1 MGRVRAG
8 SAALCLALVAAAAGP
23 APAVAQNTPSPSP
36 GAEPEIEVPEAV
48 PGEEVCRITDQRLQ
62 TLSGLVALDDG
73 TYAVVNSDRPPWGGV
88 WPIFILDE
96 ACQIVDEIPY
106 PMQTLRTEAL
116 AYDREQQILWVGDI
130 GDDFEIRDVE
140 PRPSVALWR
149 VDLSGADRTPVLYRL
164 GYPDGPRDGKGLIV
178 DDDGTPIIVSHN
190 VGEAELFRPA
200 GEMVPELPHEDAIP
214 LERVGRFT
222 PPDTGT
228 EHPIGRT
235 ARQLVTGAA
244 NHPDGDRVALRTY
257 TDAFEFDVEGGDIAG
272 AITDGTPRVTPL
284 PGEPMGEAI
293 AYSADGEHFLTVS
306 EVVEEAGGELPAIL
320 RYTPSEPAPEPPPET
335 EEPAGEPGA
344 AARSLLDRL
353 GPQGIIN
360 LIGAVGLI
368 GLLMVAAGI
377 VGIVRARR
385 EAPDDDDEYDDEYL
399 DEPDGGDYG
408 GGARHPDGSPVAA
421 RARVGPPAPQQPGG
435 YGAVAPPPPAPA
447 ASGGV
452 APQPGTVYSAGAGH
466 PPRPYDQPFDQEH
479 PHGYAGAGGHHGPPP
494 HPAPPHPAPPQP
506 PPDGGGGTY
515 TGGTYSG
522 GTYQPNQD
530 VPDYYYDDPDY
541 SYEFRDRGDW

>member
-1 MGRVRAG
+1 MGRIRAV
-8 SAALCLALVAAAAGP
+8 SAALLLALVAAAAGP

-73 TYAVVNSDRPPWGGV
+73 TFAVVNSDRPPWGGV

-96 ACQIVDEIPY
+96 ACQVVDEIAY
-106 PMQTLRTEAL
+106 PSPTLRTEAL
-116 AYDREQQILWVGDI
+116 AYDRERQVLWVGDI

-149 VDLSGADRTPVLYRL
+149 VDLSEAGDRTPLIHRL
-164 GYPDGPRDGKGLIV
+164 GYPDGPRDGGALV
-178 DDDGTPIIVSHN
+178 LDDDGTPIIVTHN
-190 VGEAELFRPA
+190 VGEAELYRPA
-200 GEMVPELPHEDAIP
+200 GELVPGNPPEEAVP
-214 LERVGRFT
+214 LERVGGFT

-228 EHPIGRT
+228 EHRIGRV
-235 ARQLVTGAA
+235 ARQLVTGGA
-244 NHPDGDRVALRTY
+244 NHPDGDRVVLRTY
-257 TDAFEFDVEGGDIAG
+257 TDAFEFDVEGGDITG
-272 AITDGTPRVTPL
+272 AITEGTPRVTPL

-293 AYSADGEHFLTVS
+293 TYSADGEHFFTVS
-306 EVVEEAGGELPAIL
+306 EVVEETGGELPAIL
-320 RYTPSEPAPEPPPET
+320 RYTPTESAPEPTPT
-335 EEPAGEPGA
+335 EEPADEPAA

-368 GLLMVAAGI
+368 GLLMVVAGI

-385 EAPDDDDEYDDEYL
+385 QPPDEDDEEYDEEYL
-399 DEPDGGDYG
+399 DEPDGGGYG
-408 GGARHPDGSPVAA
+408 GAAVHPGGSPVAA
-421 RARVGPPAPQQPGG
+421 RARVNPAVPPQPGG
-435 YGAVAPPPPAPA
+435 YGTPAPAGPAAAAPPPPAA
-447 ASGGV
+447 GV
-452 APQPGTVYSAGAGH
+452 PPPSGTVYSAGGGA
-466 PPRPYDQPFDQEH
+466 PSQAYDQPFDQDH
-479 PHGYAGAGGHHGPPP
+479 PHGYPDAGGHQPP
-494 HPAPPHPAPPQP
+494 PAPPQP
-506 PPDGGGGTY
+506 GAGGTYTGGTY

-522 GTYQPNQD
+522 GTYQANQD

>member
-1 MGRVRAG
+1 MGRVRTV
-8 SAALCLALVAAAAGP
+8 SAALCLTLAVVAAGP
-23 APAVAQNTPSPSP
+23 APAAAQTTPSPSP
-36 GAEPEIEVPEAV
+36 EAEPEIAVPEAV

-62 TLSGLVALDDG
+62 TLSGIVALGNG

-96 ACQIVDEIPY
+96 ACQVVDEIPY

-149 VDLSGADRTPVLYRL
+149 VDLSGGDRTPVLYRL
-164 GYPDGPRDGKGLIV
+164 GYPDGPRDAGGLIL
-178 DDDGTPIIVSHN
+178 DSDGTPVIVTHN

-228 EHPIGRT
+228 EHRIGRV
-235 ARQLVTGAA
+235 ARQLVTGGA
-244 NHPDGDRVALRTY
+244 NHPDGDRVVLRTY
-257 TDAFEFDVEGGDIAG
+257 TDAFEFDVEGGDITG

-293 AYSADGEHFLTVS
+293 TYSADGEHFLTVS
-306 EVVEEAGGELPAIL
+306 EVVEETGGELPAIL
-320 RYTPSEPAPEPPPET
+320 RYTPSEPAPEPTPT
-335 EEPAGEPGA
+335 EEPAGEPAA

-360 LIGAVGLI
+360 IIGAVGLI

-385 EAPDDDDEYDDEYL
+385 QPPDDDDDEEYDEEYL
-399 DEPDGGDYG
+399 DEPDGGGYG
-408 GGARHPDGSPVAA
+408 GAAAHPGGSPVAA
-421 RARVGPPAPQQPGG
+421 RARVGPPAPQQPGV
-435 YGAVAPPPPAPA
+435 YGAPAPA

-452 APQPGTVYSAGAGH
+452 APQPGTVYSAGGGH
-466 PPRPYDQPFDQEH
+466 PPRPYDQAFDQDH
-479 PHGYAGAGGHHGPPP
+479 PHGYADASGHHGQPRD
-494 HPAPPHPAPPQP
+494 PAPPQP
-506 PPDGGGGTY
+506 DGGGTYTGGTY

-522 GTYQPNQD
+522 GTYQSNQD